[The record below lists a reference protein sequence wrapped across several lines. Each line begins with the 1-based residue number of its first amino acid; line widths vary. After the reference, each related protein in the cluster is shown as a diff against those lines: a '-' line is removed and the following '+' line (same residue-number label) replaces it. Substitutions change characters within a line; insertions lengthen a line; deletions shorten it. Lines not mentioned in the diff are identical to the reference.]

1 MAVVTTIAM
10 ITTTARVT
18 ETKQYSHYKRMSIVV
33 VVVVVGN
40 KKEISTEIT
49 TTSISVMQRQQEAII
64 TFYSYIKM
72 YNKKKQKYP
81 QTDRRRDIVSLKG
94 NLLQDQATTAC
105 VTVAKHCNK
114 TTTITT
120 TIHCN
125 IKNDKNIPNMG
136 NVKEFICA
144 TKKRQQQQ
152 TIEETTFANSL
163 QSHNVPN
170 KQFGQ
175 KIRNKRSNNFVP
187 VTGGLSCNIDFT
199 TNSALV
205 LLTCVNLCL
214 SIH

>member
-1 MAVVTTIAM
+1 
-10 ITTTARVT
+10 
-18 ETKQYSHYKRMSIVV
+18 MSIVV

-64 TFYSYIKM
+64 TFYSYIK
-72 YNKKKQKYP
+72 N
-81 QTDRRRDIVSLKG
+81 DRRRDIVSLKG